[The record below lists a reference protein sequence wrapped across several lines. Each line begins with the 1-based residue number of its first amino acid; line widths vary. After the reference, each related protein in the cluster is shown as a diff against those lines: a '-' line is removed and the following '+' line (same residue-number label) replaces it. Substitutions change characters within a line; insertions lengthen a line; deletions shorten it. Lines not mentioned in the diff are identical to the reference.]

1 MVILVIIKCEMQ
13 CVQYTWYKLSRVKML
28 YFVGV
33 LSIEETPLAVSLLLV
48 VVGGGMSCHSWNEN
62 CFCHLRLEL
71 SFTDSYDWY
80 DTVNKFVYNCSEI
93 CMVSVH
99 ILLLFYRF
107 PQECRHRIGTSS
119 EIILFRLF
127 QQHMKRYWFF
137 LVYRIGESL
146 DLLVHENLNFHIDA
160 WTTSSLDVLL
170 SNSAQGCNG
179 KLSKSV
185 ENIK

>member
-1 MVILVIIKCEMQ
+1 MSSQNRYIIGNH
-13 CVQYTWYKLSRVKML
+13 TLP
-28 YFVGV
+28 FVPAAYEEV
-33 LSIEETPLAVSLLLV
+33 LI
-48 VVGGGMSCHSWNEN
+48 
-62 CFCHLRLEL
+62 
-71 SFTDSYDWY
+71 
-80 DTVNKFVYNCSEI
+80 
-93 CMVSVH
+93 
-99 ILLLFYRF
+99 
-107 PQECRHRIGTSS
+107 
-119 EIILFRLF
+119 
-127 QQHMKRYWFF
+127 F